1 MKIILASSSKQRQDI
16 FKMIGLKY
24 EVMTSDVAEQSN
36 EDRPDK
42 YVEELSLN
50 KAKSVRNQMSEKAI
64 IISADTIIDCNGK
77 KYEKPKT
84 KEEAF
89 NNLKELSG
97 KMNIAY
103 TGITIMD
110 LYKNKT
116 ISFSSKVDIYFKNI
130 TDEEI
135 KWYVENEKKIFKV
148 CGYVPL
154 GKASIFIDK
163 IDGDYNTLMG
173 ISPSILFEKLKG
185 LGYSIKDFDF
195 EEIGDDSNE

>member
-1 MKIILASSSKQRQDI
+1 MRLILASSSKQRQNI

-24 EVMTSDVAEQSN
+24 EVITSKVEENSSK
-36 EDRPDK
+36 EEPDK

-50 KAKSVRNQMSEKAI
+50 KAKSVCEQIDGKAI
-64 IISADTIIDCNGK
+64 IIAADTIIYFNNK

-97 KMNIAY
+97 NKNSAY
-103 TGITIMD
+103 TGITIID

-116 ISFSSKVDIYFKNI
+116 ETFSSKVDVYLREIS
-130 TDEEI
+130 DEEI
-135 KWYVENEKKIFKV
+135 NWYVNNEKKIFKC
-148 CGYVPL
+148 CGYVPE

-163 IDGDYNTLMG
+163 IEGDYNTLLG
-173 ISPSILFEKLKG
+173 ISPSIVFEKLKEF
-185 LGYSIKDFDF
+185 GYSINDFDL
-195 EEIGDDSNE
+195 ER

>member
-1 MKIILASSSKQRQDI
+1 MRIILASSSKQRQDI

-24 EVMTSDVAEQSN
+24 EVITSDVDEVSS
-36 EDRPDK
+36 ETEPDK
-42 YVEELSLN
+42 YVKELSLN
-50 KAKSVRNQMSEKAI
+50 KAKYVATQISDKAI
-64 IISADTIIDCNGK
+64 IIAADTIIYCGNK

-84 KEEAF
+84 KEEAY

-97 KMNIAY
+97 NKNSAY

-116 ISFSSKVDIYFKNI
+116 LSFCSKTDVYFKNI

-135 KWYVENEKKIFKV
+135 HWYVNNEPKIFKC

-163 IDGDYNTLMG
+163 IEGDYNTLIG
-173 ISPSILFEKLKG
+173 ISPSVVFDMLKE
-185 LGYSIKDFDF
+185 LGYHINDFDM
-195 EEIGDDSNE
+195 